1 MVYVTI
7 SPAPSTPSLSVM
19 TCVFATATSG
29 FDPMVIR
36 VGSFSM
42 LPSKS
47 SPSSETSE
55 ISTPCAYP
63 IAVTVFET
71 NPVSYTIAD
80 TV

>member
-1 MVYVTI
+1 M
-7 SPAPSTPSLSVM
+7 PSLSV
-19 TCVFATATSG
+19 TACVFVTKTSG
-29 FDPMVIR
+29 FDPIVMR
-36 VGSFSM
+36 VGSFSV

-71 NPVSYTIAD
+71 NPVLYTVVV